1 MLPEG
6 VGLLFQ
12 EGGEGAFGKS
22 GRGRRRDLLQGSE
35 IGVEARS
42 VVAESPSGDNS
53 APLGGQIAD
62 VLEVLG
68 RDLSTC
74 HRLSCLRVIENGANG
89 LSFLLYSKGLYGA
102 KQVLTSWAAGTAG
115 PGWAATGAWG
125 RIHLARTSVATGDRA
140 ALDATGSGLLQL
152 RQIA

>member
-1 MLPEG
+1 VAERLAVLDGLTAVDVQRSGLALHGAGPATAGAGLVLPEG

-102 KQVLTSWAAGTAG
+102 KQVLTSISKNA
-115 PGWAATGAWG
+115 
-125 RIHLARTSVATGDRA
+125 
-140 ALDATGSGLLQL
+140 QL
-152 RQIA
+152 IS